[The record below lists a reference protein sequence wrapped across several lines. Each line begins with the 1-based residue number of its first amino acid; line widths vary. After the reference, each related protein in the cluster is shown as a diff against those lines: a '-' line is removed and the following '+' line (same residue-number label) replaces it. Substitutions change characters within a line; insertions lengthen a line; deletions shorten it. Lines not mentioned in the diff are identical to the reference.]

1 MYKIV
6 VVGRGLIG
14 SAAARHLAESSD
26 GIACVGPD
34 EPLTR
39 EGHTGVFASHYDEGR
54 MTRNVDPERE
64 WAITA
69 RCSIARYRDIE
80 SRSGI
85 PFYTPVGYLGLGIG
99 PIGKRYNARCAS
111 TGEAE
116 GAAVERLNAE
126 EVRARFPYLAVPE
139 DVDGLVEL
147 GGAGHISPRRLV
159 QAQTRLAESAGA
171 TVVLQ
176 AARTVRVVA
185 SGVEVELWDGST
197 LMAERALVA
206 TGAFTDCCGLSAVDL
221 GLKVYGRTTVLVRIE
236 GDAAAVLR
244 DMPTMIDTAIG
255 AYILP
260 PIHYPDGHRYLKL
273 GVGSEDNPQFAELGD
288 LQQWFKS
295 DGSEPERALFSSHL
309 KSRFPVLKA
318 CAHWHTDTCAVTR
331 TATGLPIVDVMHE
344 GRIAVAVGGCGKG
357 AKGSDEWGR
366 IAAGVVRGAPWSS
379 EVPRAKLALG
389 SRPQQR

>member
-14 SAAARHLAESSD
+14 SAAARHLAETTD

-34 EPLTR
+34 EPASR
-39 EGHTGVFASHYDEGR
+39 APHNGVFASHYDEGR

-80 SRSGI
+80 ARSGI
-85 PFYTPVGYLGLGIG
+85 PFYTPAGYLGLGIG
-99 PIGKRYNARCAS
+99 PLGKRYNARCAA
-111 TGEAE
+111 TGESE
-116 GAAVERLNAE
+116 GAAVEHLNGE

-171 TVVLQ
+171 TVVRQ
-176 AARTVRVVA
+176 AARAVRLV
-185 SGVEVELWDGST
+185 SNGVEVELWDGSS
-197 LMAERALVA
+197 LMTERALVA
-206 TGAFTDCCGLSAVDL
+206 TGAFTGCCGLSATNL
-221 GLKVYGRTTVLVRIE
+221 GLTVFGRTTVLVRIE
-236 GDAAAVLR
+236 GRAASTLEG
-244 DMPTMIDTAIG
+244 MPTMIDTAIG

-260 PIHYPDGHRYLKL
+260 PIRYPDGHHYLKL
-273 GVGSEDNPQFAELGD
+273 GVGSEDNPTFTALED

-295 DGSEPERALFSSHL
+295 AGSERERALFTAHL
-309 KSRFPVLKA
+309 KMRFPVLRDS
-318 CAHWHTDTCAVTR
+318 AHWHTDTCAVTR
-331 TATGLPIVDVMHE
+331 TSTGLPVVDTLHN
-344 GRIAVAVGGCGKG
+344 GRITVAVGGCGKG

-366 IAAGVVRGAPWSS
+366 IAAGVVRGVPWSS
-379 EVPRAKLALG
+379 DVPREKLALG
-389 SRPQQR
+389 AQRQD